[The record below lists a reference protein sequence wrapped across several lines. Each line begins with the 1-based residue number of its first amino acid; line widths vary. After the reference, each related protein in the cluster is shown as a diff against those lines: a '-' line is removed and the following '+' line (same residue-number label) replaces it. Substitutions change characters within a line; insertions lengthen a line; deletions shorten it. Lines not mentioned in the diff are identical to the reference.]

1 LKQEIAELQEND
13 IVEPSRL
20 QWDTQPVVR
29 IDEKLV
35 HVQLLSDSQHVQ
47 RIGVFNFQLA
57 ISRFLKDENRIDFYA
72 YQQDITAFD

>member
-1 LKQEIAELQEND
+1 MKQEIAELQEND

-72 YQQDITAFD
+72 YQKT

>member
-1 LKQEIAELQEND
+1 MKQEIAELQEND

-35 HVQLLSDSQHVQ
+35 HVQLLSDSQHVH